1 MRRILFSALL
11 ITMCALSKSL
21 DAQTVVSL
29 HHSNGQITNYYQT
42 DGLQKAYADA
52 VDGDTIILPGATFAP
67 PSKIEK
73 QLTIFGTGHY
83 NSAESPTGKS
93 FINGNVV
100 FDNGVDYFHI
110 EGVHIIG
117 SVNVASGATVSNIT
131 VKRCYI
137 SAGVSFTSTGAP
149 STNISFIESVI
160 SSTINLSN
168 ALGVGIHNSILGGS
182 IHSSEGNTFSNNIFF
197 YTSSPVSY
205 SNNNTFTHNIFR
217 VSNNTS
223 LISAS
228 VGNKF
233 FYNVIEATAPNYG
246 TGAQAENNWTGVNF
260 QSMFLNQDGTAFSY
274 NDNYHLA
281 NPETYVD
288 NNDTKVGIYGGVF
301 PYKADA
307 IPVIPNIKSSTISPT
322 TNAEGKLEVNI
333 EVEAQDN

>member
-73 QLTIFGTGHY
+73 QLTIFGAGHY

-100 FDNGVDYFHI
+100 LDNGVDYFHI

-117 SVNVASGATVSNIT
+117 AVTVASGATVSNIT

-137 SAGVSFTSTGAP
+137 SAGVSFTSTGDPA
-149 STNISFIESVI
+149 TNISFIESVI
-160 SSTINLSN
+160 SSTISLSN
-168 ALGVGIHNSILGGS
+168 AQGVGIYNSILGGS
-182 IHSSEGNTFSNNIFF
+182 IHGSEGNTFSNNIFF
-197 YTSSPVSY
+197 YTSSPVYY

-223 LISAS
+223 LINYS

-260 QSMFLNQDGTAFSY
+260 QSMFLNQYGTAFSY